1 MELYS
6 SFPLMGTGNSAE
18 DRKITMAKQ
27 VQLKTLLNKEADNRR
42 RIGNRRAQKTK
53 KIIKQIKQ

>member
-1 MELYS
+1 MELSS
-6 SFPLMGTGNSAE
+6 SFPLMVTGNSAE
-18 DRKITMAKQ
+18 DRKKSRWQSQ

-53 KIIKQIKQ
+53 NSLNK